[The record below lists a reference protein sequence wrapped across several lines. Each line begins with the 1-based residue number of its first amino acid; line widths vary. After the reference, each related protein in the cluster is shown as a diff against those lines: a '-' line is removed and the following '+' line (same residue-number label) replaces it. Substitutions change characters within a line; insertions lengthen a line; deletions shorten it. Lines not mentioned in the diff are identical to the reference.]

1 MKKVNKALMRKL
13 AYEERLGLYCLA
25 QNKEINNE
33 EIFGSLQM
41 VEDLTKLNLTSN
53 GFDAQ
58 SMSVVG
64 IDTCCNYFKT
74 LCEQYRDLIV
84 NGEDGKYIAHQRR
97 MDIVIGS
104 TPQQVKP
111 RIVDIGL
118 YDAAKIIDDAI
129 SDNYIELIEGSMKGN
144 DDKRVYQYAM
154 FNTFAGMYYQIR
166 DLIEGKSYYDGQFM
180 TENRE
185 LPEEYERQ
193 SQGLISSF
201 MERAK
206 VTSSEVAK
214 NQLLNALNEGISSLK
229 NIPLENSLDNV
240 NQKNNAQKIEE
251 LRQAYF
257 AEHGYPGQS
266 ESPKHM

>member
-1 MKKVNKALMRKL
+1 MKKVNESLMRKL
-13 AYEERLGLYCLA
+13 AYEERLSLYRLA
-25 QNKEINNE
+25 QKNEIGNE

-41 VEDLTKLNLTSN
+41 VEDLTKLNLTST
-53 GFDAQ
+53 GFNVE

-84 NGEDGKYIAHQRR
+84 NGEDGEYIAHQRR
-97 MDIVIGS
+97 MNIVVGS

-111 RIVDIGL
+111 RIIDIGL
-118 YDAAKIIDDAI
+118 YDAAKIIDNAI
-129 SDNYIELIEGSMKGN
+129 ADNYIELIEGSMKGN
-144 DDKRVYQYAM
+144 DDKMVYQYAM
-154 FNTFAGMYYQIR
+154 FNTFAGMYYSIR
-166 DLIEGKSYYDGQFM
+166 DFVEGKSYYDGQFM

-206 VTSSEVAK
+206 VTSPEVAK
-214 NQLLNALNEGISSLK
+214 SQLLNALNEGISSLK
-229 NIPLENSLDNV
+229 NIPLDNSLDNA
-240 NQKNNAQKIEE
+240 NQKNIAQKIEE
-251 LRQAYF
+251 LRQTYF

-266 ESPKHM
+266 KSAKHM